1 LISKQPSD
9 QNTETAMQ
17 IALFGTSADPPT
29 RAHQQAMAWLSQKF
43 ELVAVW
49 AADNPDKVH
58 GATLEQRTLM
68 LELLVKEIPD
78 AENIKV
84 YRELSHR
91 QTIRTIGVA
100 QSIWPTAEFHLAI
113 GADLVE
119 QIERWHNG
127 TELLRQVNLI
137 IIPRPGWELRPVAL
151 DRLRELGCKFQLVME
166 LNTLAVSSTAM
177 RQTNDLE
184 DLHLGL
190 TTAVTNYI
198 DQHHLYLR

>member
-1 LISKQPSD
+1 
-9 QNTETAMQ
+9 MQ

-29 RAHQQAMAWLSQKF
+29 RAHQQAIAWLSQKF

-58 GATLEQRTLM
+58 GATLAQRTSM
-68 LELLVKEIPD
+68 LELLVAEIPPTG
-78 AENIKV
+78 NIQL

-100 QSIWPTAEFHLAI
+100 KSIWPDAEFHLAI

-119 QIERWHNG
+119 QIERWHQG
-127 TELLRQVNLI
+127 TELLQQVNLV

-151 DRLRELGCKFQLVME
+151 ARLQELGCKFQLAME
-166 LNTLAVSSTAM
+166 LSTLAVSSTAM
-177 RQTNDLE
+177 RQTQDLE
-184 DLHLGL
+184 DRSVGL
-190 TTAVTNYI
+190 TAAVTEYI
-198 DQHHLYLR
+198 DQHHLYQ